1 MPPFELPLGRLVVVE
16 SSASVPRAV
25 TSCLLGCLGL
35 AALLAC
41 AVWIVPL
48 ELAQAW
54 AIDHAGNSDFEKFEA
69 YGTATAAV
77 WFLRLALIV
86 ATAGLALI
94 WICRADALPL
104 IVRAAD
110 EFWRVTNVTSETS
123 PSKWSPVRTRFVQIL
138 LVGWLLLGV
147 YHFGIGIARR
157 LKDWPIYQLL
167 AGPRILPNISDSN
180 RDVIRYLAAATPP
193 NSRILVLSDQKLYFL
208 SYYLLPR
215 RLYHPTHPDSEF
227 VIAMPNNERQLAAY
241 RLQDLTPEQI
251 EKYRP
256 DYVLEYFEG
265 KSFTANENLTRDAV
279 WMQYGSQRYGPG
291 WQPSYLVS
299 LRRYSA
305 GDAR

>member
-1 MPPFELPLGRLVVVE
+1 MRRFELPLGRLLVVE

-54 AIDHAGNSDFEKFEA
+54 AVDHAGNSDFEKFEA

-77 WFLRLALIV
+77 WFFRLALIV
-86 ATAGLALI
+86 ATAGLGLI
-94 WICRADALPL
+94 WILRAKVAPFL
-104 IVRAAD
+104 IRATD
-110 EFWRVTNVTSETS
+110 ELWQVAETS
-123 PSKWSPVRTRFVQIL
+123 RSPSSIVGTRLVQIL
-138 LVGWLLLGV
+138 VLGWLILGI
-147 YHFGIGIARR
+147 YQFGNGISRR
-157 LKDWPIYQLL
+157 LKDWPVYQLL
-167 AGPRILPNISDSN
+167 AGPRMMPNISDSN
-180 RDVIRYLAAATPP
+180 RDVIRYLAAATEP

-215 RLYHPTHPDSEF
+215 RIYHPTHPDSEF
-227 VIAMPNNERQLAAY
+227 VIAMPNNERQLASY
-241 RLQDLTPEQI
+241 RLDDLSPEQI
-251 EKYRP
+251 ANYRP

-265 KSFTANENLTRDAV
+265 KSFTENENLSRDAV
-279 WMQYGSQRYGPG
+279 WMRYGSQRYGPT

-305 GDAR
+305 GNAR